1 MKNIIIY
8 SSDASMCLSFL
19 MYLQN
24 DYNVTTTTDLYVLK
38 MMTSCLDFD
47 MIIIDTEP
55 SKKIETFCQ
64 ELRKTKTHVPIV
76 LTYVYENQVK
86 DFDKNIR
93 RYANSIF
100 YKPFDLNEVT
110 KQLSALFV

>member
-24 DYNVTTTTDLYVLK
+24 SYNVTTTTDLHVLQEV
-38 MMTSCLDFD
+38 SSYLDFD
-47 MIIIDTEP
+47 MIIIDTQP
-55 SKKIETFCQ
+55 SKKIEALCY
-64 ELRKTKTHVPIV
+64 ELRKAKTNVPIV

-86 DFDKNIR
+86 DFDKTIR
-93 RYANSIF
+93 KYTNSII

-110 KQLSALFV
+110 KQLSTLFV

>member
-1 MKNIIIY
+1 
-8 SSDASMCLSFL
+8 MCLSFL

-24 DYNVTTTTDLYVLK
+24 SYNVTITTDIYVLQE
-38 MMTSCLDFD
+38 MSAHLNLD
-47 MIIIDTEP
+47 MIIIDTQP
-55 SKKIETFCQ
+55 SKKIEALCY
-64 ELRKTKTHVPIV
+64 ELRKAKSNVPIV

-86 DFDKNIR
+86 DFDKIIR
-93 RYANSIF
+93 QYTNSII